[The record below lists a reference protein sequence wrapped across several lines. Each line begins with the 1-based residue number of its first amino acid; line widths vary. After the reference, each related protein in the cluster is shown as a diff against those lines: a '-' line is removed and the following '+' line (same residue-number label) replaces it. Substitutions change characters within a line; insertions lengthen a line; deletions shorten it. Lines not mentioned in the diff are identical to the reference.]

1 MMKHIKP
8 DYANPD
14 PVVQQELNEDALY
27 PFTSNMTARFYEFNG
42 RLMRHEEIDYYS
54 GLFVD
59 LLRKQ
64 NNKLKDQT
72 S

>member
-1 MMKHIKP
+1 MMIHIKP

-14 PVVQQELNEDALY
+14 QKVQRELNEDAIYL
-27 PFTSNMTARFYEFNG
+27 FTSNMTARFYEFNG
-42 RLMRHEEIDYYS
+42 RLMSHEEINYYS